1 MNYPWVSR
9 GVPSPS
15 CLLTQFLLPQSWP
28 AVMGL
33 LLQGKLELNS
43 CPCHPT
49 AGRVWATPVKL
60 LQERAIS
67 FLLLFGDSGYF
78 CDRNRDNIA
87 GIWWT
92 YFMCFLMCS
101 YYLKAFFLLFIE
113 QNKSQRQYLNT
124 FFWGLK
130 ILNKFTFAC
139 CFLILKYMEK
149 LHTVIK
155 QQRNK
160 FHEKEFVILL
170 LIKLIFFSGEK
181 YQWSCMYCKL
191 IK

>member
-1 MNYPWVSR
+1 MRCNFFYMNYPWVSR
-9 GVPSPS
+9 GVRSPS

-33 LLQGKLELNS
+33 VPHRKLELNS

-78 CDRNRDNIA
+78 CDRNRDNIS

-92 YFMCFLMCS
+92 YFMCFLICS
-101 YYLKAFFLLFIE
+101 YCLKAFCSAGYGAKQVPETISEYTLLRLENFKWID
-113 QNKSQRQYLNT
+113 
-124 FFWGLK
+124 F
-130 ILNKFTFAC
+130 C
-139 CFLILKYMEK
+139 
-149 LHTVIK
+149 
-155 QQRNK
+155 
-160 FHEKEFVILL
+160 LL
-170 LIKLIFFSGEK
+170 LSDFEIYGEIAC
-181 YQWSCMYCKL
+181 SN
-191 IK
+191 